1 MIEPLTV
8 AAAVH
13 RLEEAQAR
21 HVQLQFVDLFGT
33 VNCVNVPAARFAEVC
48 QRGEWFDGSAIE
60 GFARVL
66 ESDMYLVPDPSTL
79 TAVPWDAAGAGTLMR
94 VFCHV
99 RTPEGDI
106 FSGDTRAVLADQLQ
120 RATDL
125 GFAYH
130 VGCEVEFFL
139 FDLAEG
145 GRPRSSD
152 TASYFDDT
160 LDAGAR
166 ARDQLVA
173 SLVDLGIDVGSSH
186 HEVAGGQH
194 EIDLATQG
202 ALAAADAVVLLR
214 IAARAVAGA
223 HGLRASFMPKPLTG
237 VSGSG
242 LHTHQELLRAG
253 DGANMFFDAAA
264 RDHLSP
270 VARHF
275 IAGQLEHAPALAA
288 VTSPVVNSYKR
299 LIAGYEAPAQVTWAH
314 NNRSALIRVP
324 RVGLAESTDARVEL
338 RCPDSACNPYLAF
351 SAMLAAGLDGI
362 ERELPLPPPLEE
374 QAYEFDPEAVE
385 SRYVRSLP
393 SSLNEAVAALVND
406 EVIVDALGGELVG
419 RLAEAKRLEWQEF
432 AAHVTDWELN
442 RYL

>member
-1 MIEPLTV
+1 MSEPADV

-13 RLEEAQAR
+13 RLEQVGAR
-21 HVQLQFVDLFGT
+21 RLQLQFIDLFGT
-33 VNCVNVPAARFAEVC
+33 VNCVNVPASRFAEVC
-48 QRGEWFDGSAIE
+48 ERGAWFDGSAIE

-66 ESDMYLVPDPSTL
+66 ESDMYLVPDPMTL
-79 TAVPWDAAGAGTLMR
+79 TAVPWEVADGGPVMR
-94 VFCHV
+94 VFCHL
-99 RTPEGDI
+99 RTPEGEI
-106 FSGDTRAVLADQLQ
+106 FTGDTRAVLAGQLQ
-120 RATDL
+120 RAADL

-160 LDAGAR
+160 LDAGTR
-166 ARDQLVA
+166 ARDQLVTT
-173 SLVDLGIDVGSSH
+173 LLELGIKVDSSH

-194 EIDLATQG
+194 EIDLASQG
-202 ALAAADAVVLLR
+202 ALAAADAVLLLR
-214 IAARAVAGA
+214 GAARAMAGT
-223 HGLRASFMPKPLTG
+223 HGLRASFMPKPLAG

-242 LHTHQELLRAG
+242 LHTHQTLLSASH
-253 DGANMFFDAAA
+253 GANLFFDA
-264 RDHLSP
+264 DDPYHLSP
-270 VARHF
+270 IARHF

-288 VTSPVVNSYKR
+288 VTNPVVNSYKR
-299 LIAGYEAPAQVTWAH
+299 LLAGYEAPAQVTWAH

-324 RVGLAESTDARVEL
+324 RVSPAEGTDARVEL
-338 RCPDSACNPYLAF
+338 RCPDAACNPHLAF

-362 ERELPLPPPLEE
+362 ERELPLRPALEE

-393 SSLNEAVAALVND
+393 SSLSEAVTALVGD
-406 EVIVDALGGELVG
+406 DVIVDALGSELVE
-419 RLAEAKRLEWQEF
+419 RLAEAKRLEWQQF
-432 AAHVTDWELN
+432 AAHVTDWELD